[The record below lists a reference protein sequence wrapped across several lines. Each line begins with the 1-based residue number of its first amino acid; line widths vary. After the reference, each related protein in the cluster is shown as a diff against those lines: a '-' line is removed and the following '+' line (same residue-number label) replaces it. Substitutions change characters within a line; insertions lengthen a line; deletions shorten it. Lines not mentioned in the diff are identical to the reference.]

1 MDTRAGIPCNPLASA
16 RRTMT
21 STISISYDLHPPSG
35 IDKTASGL
43 STSRKIEV
51 QVKADASQDLES
63 YYSALHNAIEEAR
76 TKVGQDLTEWR
87 DAVGKDE
94 ASKEPKK
101 TAKDEAED
109 DAEEEEEE
117 GEEL

>member
-1 MDTRAGIPCNPLASA
+1 
-16 RRTMT
+16 MT

-43 STSRKIEV
+43 SKSRKIEV
-51 QVKADASQDLES
+51 PVNTDGNQDVKS
-63 YYSALHNAIEEAR
+63 YYTALHNAIEEAR
-76 TKVGQDLTEWR
+76 TKVGEDLTEWR

-101 TAKDEAED
+101 AGKDEV
-109 DAEEEEEE
+109 EEEEEE
-117 GEEL
+117 EEEEEP